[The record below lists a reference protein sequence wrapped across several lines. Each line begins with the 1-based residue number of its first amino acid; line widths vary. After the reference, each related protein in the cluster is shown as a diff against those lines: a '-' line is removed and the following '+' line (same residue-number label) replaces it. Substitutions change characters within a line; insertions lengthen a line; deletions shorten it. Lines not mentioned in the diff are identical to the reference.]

1 MNETHTLDRTDNMSP
16 VAYAIA
22 GHQAALDEV
31 RRLEKADVPDG
42 PIFDDAVAAEVD
54 AMRALV
60 EAPCANDQEF
70 FDKATYILEVA
81 NGDQFEETHA
91 VNALE
96 VYLKQRES

>member
-1 MNETHTLDRTDNMSP
+1 
-16 VAYAIA
+16 
-22 GHQAALDEV
+22 
-31 RRLEKADVPDG
+31 
-42 PIFDDAVAAEVD
+42 
-54 AMRALV
+54 V

-96 VYLKQRES
+96 VYLKQRESAWRDLSSAVGKPSTPKVLSTRANSL